1 MFAKYGHAA
10 YCRQTLIGGNYG
22 LLEKVGSQD
31 FGSKISE
38 RSNLS
43 LSSYIYKN
51 LFWTKPLF
59 LQSHPS
65 NLECAEYLQV
75 VQLDYIP

>member
-38 RSNLS
+38 RSLKEFLS
-43 LSSYIYKN
+43 TLKSS
-51 LFWTKPLF
+51 F
-59 LQSHPS
+59 
-65 NLECAEYLQV
+65 
-75 VQLDYIP
+75 